1 MVVPATAGKKIKWRL
16 AMSWPSNLTP
26 VASPATK
33 LSKLMKQMSNGE
45 FIIKVEGAEK
55 TKAPLG
61 VLDMV
66 KSGSYQMGH
75 TPSYYYIGKD
85 VNLVWFG
92 TIPWGMTKDEQY
104 AWFYYGNGM
113 KYMKEIHSKF
123 GVLAYPGGN
132 SGVQMGGWFKK
143 EIKSVK
149 DLKGLKMRIPG
160 FSGKVMAKLG
170 VSVTNYT
177 TR

>member
-1 MVVPATAGKKIKWRL
+1 
-16 AMSWPSNLTP
+16 
-26 VASPATK
+26 
-33 LSKLMKQMSNGE
+33 
-45 FIIKVEGAEK
+45 
-55 TKAPLG
+55 
-61 VLDMV
+61 
-66 KSGSYQMGH
+66 
-75 TPSYYYIGKD
+75 
-85 VNLVWFG
+85 
-92 TIPWGMTKDEQY
+92 MTKDEQY

-160 FSGKVMAKLG
+160 FSGKVMQSLA
-170 VSVTNYT
+170 
-177 TR
+177 